1 MGLNKIRKWIGYILF
16 LEEYFESASI
26 KFEIALVN
34 AEEILSNIPKD
45 EKHDEWRGSV
55 LRLVL
60 ECYNNIATCY
70 FKCSTNSS
78 MNKAAVLHSWVRKEE
93 SYPCRFIAAKI
104 LYRRAQAYEFLHR
117 FKSSEADLVMAKSIL
132 ADLGCIT
139 TSVGQ
144 ENPQI
149 IKLLWKIW
157 S

>member
-1 MGLNKIRKWIGYILF
+1 M
-16 LEEYFESASI
+16 
-26 KFEIALVN
+26 N
-34 AEEILSNIPKD
+34 AEEILSNVPKD

-78 MNKAAVLHSWVRKEE
+78 MNKAVKYCTLGLERQE

-132 ADLGCIT
+132 ADLSCIT

-144 ENPQI
+144 VNRR
-149 IKLLWKIW
+149 
-157 S
+157 